1 MLRKH
6 EKWIHRH
13 PVYLNST
20 FRTVINFE
28 YDLHKSF
35 QEIFERID
43 NWINEGCGWVIKS
56 LDREYINI
64 SIYSLLKG
72 SSYI

>member
-1 MLRKH
+1 M
-6 EKWIHRH
+6 
-13 PVYLNST
+13 
-20 FRTVINFE
+20 INFE

-56 LDREYINI
+56 LDRENINI